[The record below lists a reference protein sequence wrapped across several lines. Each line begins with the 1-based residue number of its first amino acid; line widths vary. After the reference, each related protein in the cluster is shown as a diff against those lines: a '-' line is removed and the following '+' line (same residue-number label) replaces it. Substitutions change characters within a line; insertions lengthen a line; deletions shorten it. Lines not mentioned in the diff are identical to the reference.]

1 MPNRHPA
8 ARLLI
13 PLLAA
18 LAALLVP
25 ASALALPRDFWGV
38 VPAEAPGEEQLATVA
53 RGGVETI
60 RVPFNW
66 GSVQDSRGAEPDWS
80 STDTAVKNADRAGLD
95 VLPFLAGPPEW
106 AIAREGVSGVR
117 APISLPVKT
126 AEQRQGWRE
135 FLRLVVFRYGPG
147 GSFWAENPELPARP
161 IRTWQI
167 WNEENY
173 KYFVARPS
181 PSQYGE
187 LVKNSFA
194 ALRSADGGARI
205 VLGGLF
211 ARPKGGS
218 SKVTPKRA
226 YFATDFLERM
236 YRTTP
241 GVRSKFAAVALHP
254 YSPSYTQLPE
264 EVEELRAVLK
274 QEHDAGKA
282 LWITELGW
290 SSGHPSAANGH
301 NQFEKGVQGQRREL
315 VGAFKLLKANQRAWH
330 LQRVYWFSLT
340 DAPETCNFC
349 DGSGLFGEGFS
360 PKPAW
365 NAYVGQAR

>member
-1 MPNRHPA
+1 MNR
-8 ARLLI
+8 RLLI
-13 PLLAA
+13 PLLAT
-18 LAALLVP
+18 LAALLLP

-38 VPAEAPGEEQLATVA
+38 VPTEPPGEGQLTTIA

-66 GSVQDSRGAEPDWS
+66 AAVQSSPGALPDWS
-80 STDTAVKNADRAGLD
+80 STDTEVANADRAGLD

-106 AIAREGVSGVR
+106 AIAREGVGGFR
-117 APISLPVKT
+117 APVSLPVKT
-126 AEQRQGWRE
+126 AAQRQGWRE

-147 GSFWAENPELPARP
+147 GSFWSEHPELAPHP

-181 PSQYGE
+181 PSQFGE
-187 LVKNSFA
+187 LVENSFS

-211 ARPKGGS
+211 SEPKGGDS
-218 SKVTPKRA
+218 TATPKRT
-226 YFATDFLERM
+226 YLATDFLERM

-241 GVRSKFAAVALHP
+241 GVGSKFAAVALHP
-254 YSPSYTQLPE
+254 YSPSYTRLSG
-264 EVEELRAVLK
+264 EVERLRAVMAK
-274 QEHDAGKA
+274 EHDAGKA

-290 SSGHPSAANGH
+290 SSDHPSAANGE
-301 NQFEKGVQGQRREL
+301 NAFEKGIQGQRREL
-315 VGAFKLLKANQRAWH
+315 LGAFRLLKANQRAWH

-340 DAPETCNFC
+340 DAPGSCNFC
-349 DGSGLFGEGFS
+349 DGSGLFGEGFT